1 MSIGSKEL
9 AITELDT
16 FEDERLAEELKK
28 AKAELFNLRFQS
40 ATGQLESHGRIRA
53 VKRDIAR
60 IYTVIRERE
69 LGIRATPAPVDTTKA
84 SKKKA
89 KAELFNLRFQSATG
103 QLESHGR
110 VRQVKRD
117 IARIYTVLRE
127 RELGIRPTPAAAPEK
142 KGPAKKS
149 TKKTEQADAAADT
162 KEA

>member
-1 MSIGSKEL
+1 MPIGSKDL

-16 FEDERLAEELKK
+16 FENERLTEEL
-28 AKAELFNLRFQS
+28 
-40 ATGQLESHGRIRA
+40 
-53 VKRDIAR
+53 
-60 IYTVIRERE
+60 
-69 LGIRATPAPVDTTKA
+69 
-84 SKKKA
+84 KKA

-127 RELGIRPTPAAAPEK
+127 RELGIRSTPAAAVAPVK
-142 KGPAKKS
+142 KAAAKKAPAKAEAEAAPEAKAPAKAKATAKAEPKAKAPAKS
-149 TKKTEQADAAADT
+149 TTKKTESAAAKSAGSKT